1 MLMSDNIVLKN
12 LDKPEVLEDVYRSSP
27 EDFEADL
34 ENALKQK
41 HDSETLKVWHVRLNY
56 ISPTVTQPFS
66 VTLLVILCLITGLFT
81 KLPSIFSIDS
91 EWYYPRF
98 VPLIVITAIMTY
110 FLKEVT
116 NTKVLKTI
124 VVGVFFCVALLLLLP
139 HGTNSDSII
148 MALVHLPLF
157 AISLLALSFMSDKWN
172 TVEARLNFITYI
184 GEMGIYT
191 VLILLGGIV
200 LTGITIGLFNLIG
213 LSIEDWYIE
222 YVVVL
227 GVVSSPLVATYLFDS
242 VQNRQSKFASILS
255 NVFTP
260 LFLIT
265 VTAYLM
271 ATFYQGNSPYADRD
285 FLINFNGLLVI
296 ILALTI
302 FSISGKK
309 QTAGIQLSD
318 YVNVSLISVTLIVNV
333 IALSAILFRWAEY
346 GITVNRVVVT
356 GANLLIFIHLV
367 LLLIEYIKHL
377 YQNNETRSLESTIVM
392 YLPVYTAWSLVVS
405 VVIPVVFQ
413 FE

>member
-1 MLMSDNIVLKN
+1 MSDNIVLKN

-98 VPLIVITAIMTY
+98 VPLIVITAIMT
-110 FLKEVT
+110 T

-377 YQNNETRSLESTIVM
+377 YQNSETRSLESTIVM

>member
-1 MLMSDNIVLKN
+1 MSDNIVLKN
-12 LDKPEVLEDVYRSSP
+12 LDKPEVLEEAYRSSP
-27 EDFEADL
+27 EGFEADL
-34 ENALKQK
+34 ESALKQK

-56 ISPTVTQPFS
+56 ISPIVTQQFS
-66 VTLLVILCLITGLFT
+66 VTLLVTLCLIAGLFT
-81 KLPSIFSIDS
+81 KLPSLFSIDGD
-91 EWYYPRF
+91 WYYPRF
-98 VPLIVITAIMTY
+98 VPLIVITAIMIY

-116 NTKVLKTI
+116 NTKVLKAT

-157 AISLLALSFMSDKWN
+157 VISLLALSFMSDKWN

-222 YVVVL
+222 YVVVF

-318 YVNVSLISVTLIVNV
+318 YVNVPLISVTLIVNV